1 MYSNNSYR
9 YLLLVSQRDNRRE
22 RAISLARGNC
32 DDPRS
37 RVLKRLRTRPVVP
50 GRVHDGDP
58 LLDGMQGAERILL
71 GNSERQREHVHP
83 VMDGVVDGRE
93 HACTVAIPDFSPKG
107 LVHGNAGA
115 GRAATRSARGE
126 PVEAGRLND
135 RACRGGGRVR
145 AVGGD
150 APGRQVVS
158 LQYLFGHAGAVEPRA
173 DDLAA
178 AVAAVPGLPDLAH
191 AFPS

>member
-71 GNSERQREHVHP
+71 GVSERQREHVHP

-93 HACTVAIPDFSPKG
+93 HACTGASALSPEG
-107 LVHGNAGA
+107 LVH
-115 GRAATRSARGE
+115 GE

-145 AVGGD
+145 AVGAD
-150 APGRQVVS
+150 APGRQVV
-158 LQYLFGHAGAVEPRA
+158 
-173 DDLAA
+173 
-178 AVAAVPGLPDLAH
+178 GL
-191 AFPS
+191 

>member
-58 LLDGMQGAERILL
+58 HLDGMQGAERILL
-71 GNSERQREHVHP
+71 GMSERQREHVHP

-93 HACTVAIPDFSPKG
+93 HACTDGRPAFSPQG

-115 GRAATRSARGE
+115 GRAATRSARGDPWKLAASTTE
-126 PVEAGRLND
+126 PAVVEAVCVPWVSMPPGD
-135 RACRGGGRVR
+135 R
-145 AVGGD
+145 
-150 APGRQVVS
+150 
-158 LQYLFGHAGAVEPRA
+158 
-173 DDLAA
+173 
-178 AVAAVPGLPDLAH
+178 
-191 AFPS
+191 